1 MGKVIIFPTDNGI
14 AVICPCDRELTVE
27 QIAQK
32 DVPEGVK
39 YRIVDEGEIPSER
52 SQRDLWTADFTTY
65 NGIGGQP

>member
-32 DVPEGVK
+32 DVPEGVPYK
-39 YRIVDEGEIPSER
+39 IITSADLPSRETR
-52 SQRDLWTADFTTY
+52 EAWEADFTECD
-65 NGIGGQP
+65 GIGGVR